1 MKENLNNLIDE
12 NSESGDEPDLIAN
25 NPVGDMMERLYR
37 EVMNNTISKEKKE
50 EMNANCIMNNSQTLP
65 IHT

>member
-50 EMNANCIMNNSQTLP
+50 EMNAN
-65 IHT
+65 

>member
-37 EVMNNTISKEKKE
+37 EVMNNTISKEKKRRNE
-50 EMNANCIMNNSQTLP
+50 CKLYYE
-65 IHT
+65 